1 MTEEHPQLAALR
13 KLIVVAL
20 LAASVVLL
28 IAAVF
33 LAWRVTQVP
42 FAGLFTEPTLV
53 INDVGNPNWPGYAAG
68 LHAPFRL
75 VAVDGEPLEHATSL
89 MPALA
94 QYEPGD
100 LVTLTVRSPDGT
112 QRDAGVRLIDLP
124 FDALLDYFLVPY
136 VVAWIYLGVGIWV
149 LRARRDDVVA
159 QIFGLLCVVIALS
172 LGLLFDLYTTR
183 RFSRVWITAISFIGS
198 VGIHLALVFPQRMR
212 FLDRA
217 PVFRYLTYVPGAIL
231 AVANQFSILNFQRPW
246 AYGLLWE
253 VSLAFAVAGVVA
265 LLAMMIFRSRYSES
279 PVVRSQARVILG
291 GVLLGF
297 GPFALWYLSY
307 HVGTAFPTLPVALA
321 WFIAFPISVAY
332 AIRRYRLFNIT
343 MMISRGVAYAL
354 LSAVVVGGYFLLLS
368 LVNRVFGVSLRA
380 SHPLVLGVFVL
391 LLAVLLNQL
400 WLHLRQVVDRI
411 FLGQVVDRHELVDRF
426 SAQLPEMM
434 DLPAVVTA
442 LEETLSQGWDLAHAA
457 LFLYDPQRACYA
469 PRALVGD
476 ELAQNVT
483 FDPEGALASQMLE
496 GEESIYLYQDRLLPP
511 DLKPER
517 EALAPV
523 LPALF
528 VPIPDHGWLT
538 LTSARGGS
546 AFTSESLNL
555 FEVLGSH
562 ASMALERARLVE
574 DLKRRVEEVDVLRW
588 VAQAVNFTVDVDDLM
603 ELIYAQTGRVL
614 DTSNFYIASYNAEK
628 ETLSYAFYV
637 EDDERLYPD
646 EEWSVEVGLTGE
658 IIRTGRPIVTQE
670 YMAECRRRGVT
681 PAGEPGRAWMGV
693 PLSAGDEIIGVM
705 NVSSPDP
712 AVAYSNEQLT
722 IFSAIADQA
731 AAILDKAR
739 LYREMEERARE
750 LAVLNEVGSVITSS
764 LDLDTVL
771 NRIMDKAVDLLGA
784 EAGSLILIDQEA
796 EELIFE
802 VTTGAGSLDLVG
814 TRIPLDTGIAGT
826 VIEEGEP
833 VIIRDAQS
841 DQRWYR
847 GVDESTDF
855 VTHTLMAVP
864 MISRGEVIGVI
875 ELLNRQDGLPFDE
888 EDEQLLTAFAANA
901 AVSIENA
908 RLFTQTDRALAERV
922 QELSMMQ
929 RIDRELNATLDYD
942 RVMDIAMDWA
952 LEMTGADIG
961 FLAMVVESEEEG
973 RGLRL
978 LVNRGYPEEVLGPY
992 REQHWPLERG
1002 VVGRV
1007 ARTGEPVLVEKVDDD
1022 EDYVAAASDMV
1033 AELAVPI
1040 RREDRVIGV
1049 IGVESSEP
1057 GQLDQE
1063 CLERLTRL
1071 ADHAAIAIENARL
1084 FRQVRR
1090 ADEAKTEFVSFVSH
1104 ELKQPMTSLKG
1115 YTDLLLKGVG
1125 GEVTDAQREFL
1136 STIRAN
1142 VERMGSLVNEL
1153 LDVSRIES
1161 GRIELDVTTL
1171 SMEKVIDQV
1180 VRTSQRQVED
1190 KHQDLEVEVAD
1201 GLPPARGD
1209 RDRLVQILSN
1219 LMSNAVKYTPE
1230 GGRIAVRA
1238 RHITEETSDEA
1249 PNGFVRC
1256 AVVDSGIGIS
1266 PEDQEKLFTKYFR
1279 ADEPAV
1285 RDVPG
1290 TGLGLVITKSLVEM
1304 HGGNISVESE
1314 PGEGSTFTFTVP
1326 AAQ

>member
-1 MTEEHPQLAALR
+1 
-13 KLIVVAL
+13 
-20 LAASVVLL
+20 
-28 IAAVF
+28 
-33 LAWRVTQVP
+33 
-42 FAGLFTEPTLV
+42 
-53 INDVGNPNWPGYAAG
+53 
-68 LHAPFRL
+68 
-75 VAVDGEPLEHATSL
+75 
-89 MPALA
+89 
-94 QYEPGD
+94 
-100 LVTLTVRSPDGT
+100 
-112 QRDAGVRLIDLP
+112 
-124 FDALLDYFLVPY
+124 
-136 VVAWIYLGVGIWV
+136 
-149 LRARRDDVVA
+149 
-159 QIFGLLCVVIALS
+159 
-172 LGLLFDLYTTR
+172 
-183 RFSRVWITAISFIGS
+183 
-198 VGIHLALVFPQRMR
+198 
-212 FLDRA
+212 
-217 PVFRYLTYVPGAIL
+217 
-231 AVANQFSILNFQRPW
+231 
-246 AYGLLWE
+246 
-253 VSLAFAVAGVVA
+253 
-265 LLAMMIFRSRYSES
+265 
-279 PVVRSQARVILG
+279 
-291 GVLLGF
+291 
-297 GPFALWYLSY
+297 
-307 HVGTAFPTLPVALA
+307 
-321 WFIAFPISVAY
+321 
-332 AIRRYRLFNIT
+332 
-343 MMISRGVAYAL
+343 
-354 LSAVVVGGYFLLLS
+354 
-368 LVNRVFGVSLRA
+368 
-380 SHPLVLGVFVL
+380 
-391 LLAVLLNQL
+391 
-400 WLHLRQVVDRI
+400 
-411 FLGQVVDRHELVDRF
+411 
-426 SAQLPEMM
+426 
-434 DLPAVVTA
+434 
-442 LEETLSQGWDLAHAA
+442 
-457 LFLYDPQRACYA
+457 
-469 PRALVGD
+469 
-476 ELAQNVT
+476 
-483 FDPEGALASQMLE
+483 
-496 GEESIYLYQDRLLPP
+496 
-511 DLKPER
+511 
-517 EALAPV
+517 
-523 LPALF
+523 
-528 VPIPDHGWLT
+528 
-538 LTSARGGS
+538 
-546 AFTSESLNL
+546 
-555 FEVLGSH
+555 
-562 ASMALERARLVE
+562 
-574 DLKRRVEEVDVLRW
+574 
-588 VAQAVNFTVDVDDLM
+588 
-603 ELIYAQTGRVL
+603 
-614 DTSNFYIASYNAEK
+614 
-628 ETLSYAFYV
+628 
-637 EDDERLYPD
+637 
-646 EEWSVEVGLTGE
+646 
-658 IIRTGRPIVTQE
+658 
-670 YMAECRRRGVT
+670 
-681 PAGEPGRAWMGV
+681 
-693 PLSAGDEIIGVM
+693 
-705 NVSSPDP
+705 
-712 AVAYSNEQLT
+712 
-722 IFSAIADQA
+722 
-731 AAILDKAR
+731 
-739 LYREMEERARE
+739 
-750 LAVLNEVGSVITSS
+750 
-764 LDLDTVL
+764 
-771 NRIMDKAVDLLGA
+771 
-784 EAGSLILIDQEA
+784 
-796 EELIFE
+796 
-802 VTTGAGSLDLVG
+802 
-814 TRIPLDTGIAGT
+814 
-826 VIEEGEP
+826 
-833 VIIRDAQS
+833 
-841 DQRWYR
+841 
-847 GVDESTDF
+847 
-855 VTHTLMAVP
+855 
-864 MISRGEVIGVI
+864 
-875 ELLNRQDGLPFDE
+875 
-888 EDEQLLTAFAANA
+888 
-901 AVSIENA
+901 
-908 RLFTQTDRALAERV
+908 
-922 QELSMMQ
+922 MQ